1 MALGRSLEASDPE
14 PKEHP
19 MLSDPCRRPVA
30 AIIRSCASAAS
41 AIVLLTMPVSL
52 AEASPV
58 PDPATS
64 STSAGNCPLRRVG
77 TQFVRCD
84 NLNGAGVPAPPWIPV
99 LASGRATHKLD
110 PC

>member
-1 MALGRSLEASDPE
+1 
-14 PKEHP
+14 

-52 AEASPV
+52 AEANPI
-58 PDPATS
+58 PDPASS
-64 STSAGNCPLRRVG
+64 STSAGNCPLTRVG

-84 NLNGAGVPAPPWIPV
+84 NLTGAGVPAPP
-99 LASGRATHKLD
+99 
-110 PC
+110 